1 MKRRIFS
8 LLLLL
13 VLMMPCLIKAQSK
26 PATKVFP
33 VFNLRLTD
41 SSVFK
46 SSSIKKGEPALVI
59 YFSPTCDHCQVFISE
74 ILKNMESFKNDKIIL
89 VTYLDVAE
97 VKKFENDYHLKKYK
111 NIIAGTE
118 GTNFT
123 VKNFYDVGPFP
134 FTAAYDKNL
143 TLKAIYRKPP
153 TMDELKNL

>member
-1 MKRRIFS
+1 MKNRIFG
-8 LLLLL
+8 LLFLFA
-13 VLMMPCLIKAQSK
+13 VIIPCFVKAQSK
-26 PATKVFP
+26 PIPKTFP
-33 VFNLRLTD
+33 AFSLKLTD
-41 SSVFK
+41 SSIFK
-46 SSSIKKGEPALVI
+46 SSSVKKGEPAIVI

-74 ILKNMESFKNDKIIL
+74 ILKNMESFKNDRIIL

-97 VKKFENDYHLKKYK
+97 VKKFEEDYHLKKYK

-134 FTAAYDKNL
+134 FTATYDKNL
-143 TLKAIYRKPP
+143 TLKTIYRKPP